1 MRYHHRPTRLPP
13 IVLRAA
19 INMSQS
25 NYRNLLVWQKAR
37 VLAKDIYILTR
48 SFPRNETFGLVSQM
62 RRTAVSIVCNIAE
75 GQGRWTRPDYR
86 RFLLIARGSA
96 FELEAQL
103 IIAEDIGYIE
113 SSDALA
119 ERTIEIT
126 RMLNGLL
133 RYVAKVQRKPSAP
146 RPLRP
151 AP

>member
-1 MRYHHRPTRLPP
+1 
-13 IVLRAA
+13 
-19 INMSQS
+19 MSKS
-25 NYRNLLVWQKAR
+25 NYRNLDVWQKAR

-48 SFPRNETFGLVSQM
+48 SFPRDETFGLISQM
-62 RRTAVSIVCNIAE
+62 RRTAISIICNIAE

-103 IIAEDIGYIE
+103 VIAEDIGYID
-113 SSDALA
+113 DAEPLT

>member
-1 MRYHHRPTRLPP
+1 MQCPRPLRL
-13 IVLRAA
+13 VLRAT
-19 INMSQS
+19 NMSKS
-25 NYRNLLVWQKAR
+25 SYRDLLVWQKAR

-48 SFPRNETFGLVSQM
+48 SFPRDETFGLVWQM
-62 RRTAVSIVCNIAE
+62 RRTAVSIICNIAE

-103 IIAEDIGYIE
+103 VIAQDIGYID
-113 SSDALA
+113 DAEPLA

-133 RYVAKVQRKPSAP
+133 RYVAKVQRKPPAP

-151 AP
+151 AT

>member
-1 MRYHHRPTRLPP
+1 MQCPRPLRL
-13 IVLRAA
+13 VLSRTH
-19 INMSQS
+19 NMSKS
-25 NYRNLLVWQKAR
+25 NYRDLLVWQKAR

-103 IIAEDIGYIE
+103 IIAQDIGYIE
-113 SSDALA
+113 DVEELT
-119 ERTIEIT
+119 ERAIEIT

-133 RYVAKVQRKPSAP
+133 RYVAKVLRKPPAP